1 MQRFLRLALAV
12 SSAIVAMLVL
22 PTVGRAQ
29 GVTTGGIAGTVMDSA
44 GGVLAGATV
53 RITSPSTGFSRI
65 TTTRENGRYVVSGLE
80 TGTYRV
86 AVAAIGFGPQARE
99 GVRVLLSQTARADF
113 TMGRQA
119 VTLQEIV
126 TTAAAASSEFA
137 PTRTGAQTFI
147 SDSSVRR
154 LPTLNRLLQD
164 FVRLTPQV
172 VTNPAPANAGEVS
185 IAGQNYRYNA
195 IQVDGTTQNDK
206 FGLSDTGEL
215 GGQANGRGISLEA
228 VKEYQ
233 VVVSPYNVT
242 LGGFTGGL
250 ISAVTKNG
258 TNKFAGTGF
267 YTTRNQDLVPNVPL
281 YSGAKFL
288 RRQYGGSLGGPI
300 IKDKLHFFAAAE
312 GTSANQPAFG
322 PYIGQPQD
330 AAQQLRVDQ
339 ALVDRFNAALA
350 QYGIDGG
357 SGGQEFNKNPITNL
371 VGRLDWAVSSKNRVV
386 LRGIYNKSQGDDFS
400 RSTSTF
406 TLSSNRFKRDEWS
419 SSITGQFFS
428 NFNNGATNEL
438 QLGVIRQRFARVFDN
453 IGPQVTVSNVPSP
466 LVAGTLVALRA
477 GPDSNSHIN
486 QLDQDV
492 LEFRNDLTMP
502 LGNGHLVTL
511 GARAEVYK
519 IRNAFWQNAF
529 GSWRFESME
538 ALEAGT
544 AFAYGVGVG
553 RGDPI
558 ARFTTSN
565 LSFYL
570 QDQWTVNPALTLTY
584 GVRAE
589 VPRFKDKPTVLADAF
604 TDFGRKT
611 DEIPTNTNI
620 NPRLGFNFTP
630 GGSNGR
636 TQVRGGVGF
645 FSGTPSYVWMSNLYT
660 ANGNSGIAQFTCPQ
674 AIVPA
679 FTPENIL
686 NAPQTCSNGSG
697 PGVGSTIG
705 TINTADPN
713 YKQPQVV
720 RATLGFDRKLPW
732 GLTGT
737 MDAVYTYALKSPFMV
752 NLELADPTTTDANGR
767 VMYGTLNATT
777 GQPTTIAK
785 HGSKYGGTSGGGVYD
800 LTNSKGDYSYGVTAG
815 LAKRFAGS
823 FEASAFYSYQRS
835 YSVADFTSSV
845 ARSVYQNGR
854 TQAGNQLDTQVD
866 PSSFDRPHRIT
877 ASMTYTAPW
886 KNFPTDISFIYI
898 GQSGT
903 NFTYTYSGANN
914 RGDRNAD
921 GVATNDPIYIAPS
934 SAQMA
939 FVQNG
944 TFTAAQQAAAYDAL
958 LADEPCIAKQKGEI
972 MGRNTCRNP
981 WFNQLDLSVRQSLP
995 GMRGQKLTL
1004 QADIFNFLNFLNQ
1017 DWGQYKQN
1025 NRFPQVSLLTVT
1037 GQTADGRPTVQM
1049 DTRIGDRT
1057 FRYPKALNSV
1067 SYWQGQ
1073 VSLRYAF

>member
-22 PTVGRAQ
+22 PAVGSAQ
-29 GVTTGGIAGTVMDSA
+29 GVTTGGIAGLVTDSSGA
-44 GGVLAGATV
+44 VLPGATV
-53 RITSPSTGFSRI
+53 RITSPSTGFVRV
-65 TTTRENGRYVVSGLE
+65 TTTRDNGRFVVTGLE

-86 AVAAIGFGPQARE
+86 AVTAIGFGPQARE
-99 GVRVLLSQTARADF
+99 GIRVLLSQTARADF
-113 TMGRQA
+113 IMGRQA

-154 LPTLNRLLQD
+154 LPTLNRQLQD

-185 IAGQNYRYNA
+185 IAGQNYRFNA

-242 LGGFTGGL
+242 QGGFTGGL

-258 TNKFAGTGF
+258 TNKFTGTGF

-281 YSGAKFL
+281 YAGAQFL

-312 GTSANQPAFG
+312 ANEASQPAFG

-330 AAQQLRVDQ
+330 AGQQLRVDQ

-350 QYGIDGG
+350 ARGMDGG
-357 SGGQEFNKNPITNL
+357 SAAQEFNKNPITNL
-371 VGRLDWAVSSKNRVV
+371 VGRLDWTMSSKNRVV

-400 RSTSTF
+400 RSASTF

-419 SSITGQFFS
+419 SSITAQLFS
-428 NFNNGATNEL
+428 NFGSGATNEFQAGL
-438 QLGVIRQRFARVFDN
+438 IRQRFARVFDN
-453 IGPQVTVSNVPSP
+453 IGPQVTVTNIPSP
-466 LVAGTLVALRA
+466 VVAGTLVALRA

-492 LEFRNDLTMP
+492 LELRNDFTMP
-502 LGNGHLVTL
+502 VGNGHLVTL
-511 GARAEVYK
+511 GARAETYK
-519 IRNAFWQNAF
+519 VRNAFWQNAF
-529 GSWRFESME
+529 GSWRFESLE

-544 AFAYGVGVG
+544 PFAYGVGVG
-553 RGDPI
+553 RGDPV
-558 ARFTTSN
+558 ARFKTAN
-565 LSFYL
+565 MSFYL
-570 QDQWTVNPALTLTY
+570 QDQWTVNPSLTLTY

-589 VPRFKDKPTVLADAF
+589 MPYFIDKPNAQAALV
-604 TDFGRKT
+604 TDHNRNT
-611 DEIPTNTNI
+611 NEIPANVNI
-620 NPRLGFNFTP
+620 NPRLGFNLNP
-630 GGSNGR
+630 GGGNGKM
-636 TQVRGGVGF
+636 QIRGGAGL
-645 FSGTPSYVWMSNLYT
+645 FSGTPSYVWLSNLYT
-660 ANGNSGIAQFTCPQ
+660 NNGTSGIAQFTCAQ
-674 AIVPA
+674 AIAPA
-679 FTPENIL
+679 FTTENVK
-686 NAPQTCSNGSG
+686 NAPQVCSNGSG

-705 TINTADPN
+705 TVNTIDPA
-713 YKQPQVV
+713 YKQPQVF
-720 RATLGFDRKLPW
+720 RATLGADRKLPW
-732 GLTGT
+732 GITGT
-737 MDAVYTYALKSPFMV
+737 VDAVYTYALKSPFMV
-752 NLELADPTTTDANGR
+752 NLELADPTTTDVNGR

-777 GQPTTIAK
+777 GVPTTLAK
-785 HGSKYGGTSGGGVYD
+785 NGSKYSGNSGGGVYD
-800 LTNSKGDYSYGVTAG
+800 LRNAKGDYSWGITTG

-835 YSVADFTSSV
+835 YSVVDFTSSV
-845 ARSVYQNGR
+845 ARSNFINGR
-854 TQAGNQLDTQVD
+854 MLSGNQYDTKVGV
-866 PSSFDRPHRIT
+866 SYFDRPNRLT

-886 KNFPTDISFIYI
+886 KNYPTDISFIYI

-903 NFTYTYSGANN
+903 PFNYTYSGASN

-921 GVATNDPIYIAPS
+921 GVNSNDPIYIAPT
-934 SAQMA
+934 SAEMA
-939 FVQNG
+939 FVANG
-944 TFTAAQQAAAYDAL
+944 NFTAAQQAAAWDAL
-958 LADEPCIAKQKGEI
+958 LKDEPCMAKQKGQI
-972 MGRNTCRNP
+972 MERNSCRNP
-981 WFNQLDLSVRQSLP
+981 WFNQLDFSVRQSLP
-995 GMRGQKLTL
+995 GIRGQKLTL
-1004 QADIFNFLNFLNQ
+1004 QADIYNFLNFLNQ

-1025 NRFPQVSLLTVT
+1025 NRFQQVSLLTVT
-1037 GQTADGRPTVQM
+1037 GQTADGRPTVTM
-1049 DTRIGDRT
+1049 DTRIADKT
-1057 FRYPKALNSV
+1057 FRYPKALNTV

-1073 VSLRYAF
+1073 LSLRYAF

>member
-12 SSAIVAMLVL
+12 SSAIVAMLAL

-300 IKDKLHFFAAAE
+300 IKGKLHFFAAAE

-386 LRGIYNKSQGDDFS
+386 LRGVACLRGKVSAVHPGFFGLEVTSRVGRECRRFSWLLKRGDVTPRPESASPSQGSASS
-400 RSTSTF
+400 RNTGPTPPSMRRAWRTA
-406 TLSSNRFKRDEWS
+406 NRADRHALQHPATGAPGRVRQPHAGNWWS
-419 SSITGQFFS
+419 
-428 NFNNGATNEL
+428 L
-438 QLGVIRQRFARVFDN
+438 
-453 IGPQVTVSNVPSP
+453 PP
-466 LVAGTLVALRA
+466 
-477 GPDSNSHIN
+477 
-486 QLDQDV
+486 
-492 LEFRNDLTMP
+492 
-502 LGNGHLVTL
+502 
-511 GARAEVYK
+511 
-519 IRNAFWQNAF
+519 
-529 GSWRFESME
+529 
-538 ALEAGT
+538 
-544 AFAYGVGVG
+544 
-553 RGDPI
+553 
-558 ARFTTSN
+558 
-565 LSFYL
+565 
-570 QDQWTVNPALTLTY
+570 TY
-584 GVRAE
+584 G
-589 VPRFKDKPTVLADAF
+589 
-604 TDFGRKT
+604 
-611 DEIPTNTNI
+611 
-620 NPRLGFNFTP
+620 
-630 GGSNGR
+630 SCC
-636 TQVRGGVGF
+636 
-645 FSGTPSYVWMSNLYT
+645 
-660 ANGNSGIAQFTCPQ
+660 GIH
-674 AIVPA
+674 
-679 FTPENIL
+679 E
-686 NAPQTCSNGSG
+686 
-697 PGVGSTIG
+697 
-705 TINTADPN
+705 
-713 YKQPQVV
+713 
-720 RATLGFDRKLPW
+720 R
-732 GLTGT
+732 
-737 MDAVYTYALKSPFMV
+737 
-752 NLELADPTTTDANGR
+752 
-767 VMYGTLNATT
+767 
-777 GQPTTIAK
+777 
-785 HGSKYGGTSGGGVYD
+785 
-800 LTNSKGDYSYGVTAG
+800 
-815 LAKRFAGS
+815 
-823 FEASAFYSYQRS
+823 
-835 YSVADFTSSV
+835 
-845 ARSVYQNGR
+845 
-854 TQAGNQLDTQVD
+854 
-866 PSSFDRPHRIT
+866 
-877 ASMTYTAPW
+877 
-886 KNFPTDISFIYI
+886 
-898 GQSGT
+898 
-903 NFTYTYSGANN
+903 
-914 RGDRNAD
+914 
-921 GVATNDPIYIAPS
+921 
-934 SAQMA
+934 
-939 FVQNG
+939 
-944 TFTAAQQAAAYDAL
+944 
-958 LADEPCIAKQKGEI
+958 
-972 MGRNTCRNP
+972 
-981 WFNQLDLSVRQSLP
+981 
-995 GMRGQKLTL
+995 
-1004 QADIFNFLNFLNQ
+1004 
-1017 DWGQYKQN
+1017 
-1025 NRFPQVSLLTVT
+1025 
-1037 GQTADGRPTVQM
+1037 
-1049 DTRIGDRT
+1049 
-1057 FRYPKALNSV
+1057 
-1067 SYWQGQ
+1067 
-1073 VSLRYAF
+1073 